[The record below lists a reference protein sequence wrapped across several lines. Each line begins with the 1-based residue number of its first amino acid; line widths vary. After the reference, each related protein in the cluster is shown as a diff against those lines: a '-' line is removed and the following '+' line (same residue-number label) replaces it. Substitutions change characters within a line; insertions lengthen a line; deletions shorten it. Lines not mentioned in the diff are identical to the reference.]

1 MIEKKKEN
9 GVSIQDN
16 FLVEKEFATLRDVVI
31 DPTFPWYFQKTKS
44 HPKEDRSISP
54 GQFTHMIYAAGAP
67 YSHYDSYLAP
77 ILEQLDFAILT
88 KIKLNLNPRL
98 PEPFY
103 SDFHIDHQGSL
114 EKGNIPE
121 DIIARSTTSIFYI
134 DTNNGYTELEDGT
147 IVKSVANRLV
157 SFPSNTKHRG
167 VTQTDEQTRVVAN
180 FNYLK

>member
-1 MIEKKKEN
+1 MIEKN

-31 DPTFPWYFQKTKS
+31 DPTFPWYFQKTKTG
-44 HPKEDRSISP
+44 PKEDLSISP

-67 YSHYDSYLAP
+67 YSHYDSYLVP
-77 ILEQLDFAILT
+77 ILEQLNFAIST

-98 PEPFY
+98 TEPFY
-103 SDFHIDHQGSL
+103 SDFHIDNQGFL
-114 EKGNIPE
+114 PE

-134 DTNNGYTELEDGT
+134 NTNNGYTEFEQDGT
-147 IVKSVANRLV
+147 IVESVANRLV
-157 SFPSNTKHRG
+157 SFPSNTNHRG
-167 VTQTDEQTRVVAN
+167 VTQTDEQTRVVLN